1 MTLGLKT
8 KKNHNCP
15 TGACRSLRGWKRSF
29 AISVEQPLICSG
41 VNTGLSGR
49 RKATS
54 IVFITH
60 SVLQT
65 SVAVSLHCFTHI
77 ATLIVFFFLLWWRF
91 VPVAAAANGFIFTPS
106 HVSFKHCKNCLECP
120 PPSPTPTDRPE
131 GKKLNW
137 PWRRAVVFFYTPSR
151 LEWITLKAARVNER
165 QIEIR
170 SVNWCLSLQSAP
182 LTTLGKRNH
191 SQREAGS
198 TVCCR
203 PQPLVL
209 LFFTPV
215 VQPQYSFL
223 LPFKHIYSVKIRAGM
238 KMIFL
243 LLSLLLFPALEATQL
258 VKAQACWDSLLN
270 SLGGKMIRVSSC

>member
-1 MTLGLKT
+1 MPTTLP
-8 KKNHNCP
+8 HP
-15 TGACRSLRGWKRSF
+15 DW
-29 AISVEQPLICSG
+29 
-41 VNTGLSGR
+41 
-49 RKATS
+49 
-54 IVFITH
+54 
-60 SVLQT
+60 QT
-65 SVAVSLHCFTHI
+65 
-77 ATLIVFFFLLWWRF
+77 R
-91 VPVAAAANGFIFTPS
+91 
-106 HVSFKHCKNCLECP
+106 
-120 PPSPTPTDRPE
+120 
-131 GKKLNW
+131 GKKTQL
-137 PWRRAVVFFYTPSR
+137 AVTPGGCPCYTPSR

-182 LTTLGKRNH
+182 LTTLGKRNQ

-203 PQPLVL
+203 PQPLLL

-223 LPFKHIYSVKIRAGM
+223 LPFKHIYSVKILAGM